1 MTRKSYLRLGGWL
14 AVGALLAF
22 VIAGVITAGHG
33 PTPLPPNSQPV
44 ILHGGHAAS
53 NRLRSKSWSFDYQR
67 AQMSADESKAEVDG
81 IHSGVLY
88 KDGKPY
94 LRIAAR
100 HISANT
106 VSFDFVATGNVHIEQ
121 IGAASGTRSFDTD
134 LVQWN
139 NATKLL
145 TLAHP
150 SLIRTGSESLRVRS
164 ILVDF
169 GKSQIRLG
177 QVQGSV
183 QN

>member
-1 MTRKSYLRLGGWL
+1 MRKAHWHL
-14 AVGALLAF
+14 AGLLAGAALLVF
-22 VIAGVITAGHG
+22 LVAGLLRAGRE
-33 PTPLPPNSQPV
+33 PVPLPPDAQPIV
-44 ILHGGHAAS
+44 LRGGHAAS
-53 NRLRSKSWSFDYQR
+53 NRLKSKSWSFDYDR
-67 AQMSADESKAEVDG
+67 AQMTADESKAEIYG

-94 LRIAAR
+94 LRIAAK

-106 VSFDFVATGNVHIEQ
+106 VSFDFTATGDVHIEQ
-121 IGAASGTRSFDTD
+121 IGASSGTRSFDTD

-150 SLIRTGSESLRVRS
+150 SIIRTGDHMLRVSS
-164 ILVDF
+164 IVVDF
-169 GKSQIRLG
+169 GKSLVRLG
-177 QVQGSV
+177 RIEGSV

>member
-1 MTRKSYLRLGGWL
+1 MRTRQWRLAGLVAG
-14 AVGALLAF
+14 AALLVF
-22 VIAGVITAGHG
+22 VVIGIFAAGRE
-33 PTPLPPNSQPV
+33 PTPVPPSAQPV
-44 ILHGGHAAS
+44 VLRGGHAAS
-53 NRLRSKSWSFDYQR
+53 NRLRSKSWSFDYER

-106 VSFDFVATGNVHIEQ
+106 VSFDFIATGRVHIEQ
-121 IGAASGTRSFDTD
+121 MGTPSATRSFDTD

-150 SLIRTGSESLRVRS
+150 SVVRTGDQTLRVES
-164 ILVDF
+164 IVVDF
-169 GKSQIRLG
+169 GKSLIRLG
-177 QVQGSV
+177 PIRGSV

>member
-1 MTRKSYLRLGGWL
+1 MRKAHWRLAGLL
-14 AVGALLAF
+14 AAAALLVF
-22 VIAGVITAGHG
+22 VVAGIFLAGSG
-33 PTPLPPNSQPV
+33 PTPLPSNSQPIV
-44 ILHGGHAAS
+44 LRGGHAAS
-53 NRLRSKSWSFDYQR
+53 NRLDSKSWSFDYER
-67 AQMSADESKAEVDG
+67 AQMSADESKAEIDG

-106 VSFDFVATGNVHIEQ
+106 VSFDFVATGDVHIEQ
-121 IGAASGTRSFDTD
+121 IGAPSGARSFDTD

-139 NATKLL
+139 NTTKLL

-150 SLIRTGSESLRVRS
+150 SIIRTGDQTLRVSS
-164 ILVDF
+164 IVVDF
-169 GKSQIRLG
+169 GKSLIRLG
-177 QVQGSV
+177 RIEGSV